1 MNEGE
6 PIKWRVHFNQL
17 IARPIPETEFLTIA
31 QRMFDD
37 GLVAVLSLDGLKWF
51 SGRYQ
56 VTAKVVHY
64 HMKFYR
70 ISDGAYQD
78 EKIYATPSGL
88 TAWLQGYLTAGSSS
102 LIAFF
107 VGEDEK

>member
-1 MNEGE
+1 M
-6 PIKWRVHFNQL
+6 
-17 IARPIPETEFLTIA
+17 TE
-31 QRMFDD
+31 
-37 GLVAVLSLDGLKWF
+37 K
-51 SGRYQ
+51 
-56 VTAKVVHY
+56 KHY

-78 EKIYATPSGL
+78 EKIYASPSGL